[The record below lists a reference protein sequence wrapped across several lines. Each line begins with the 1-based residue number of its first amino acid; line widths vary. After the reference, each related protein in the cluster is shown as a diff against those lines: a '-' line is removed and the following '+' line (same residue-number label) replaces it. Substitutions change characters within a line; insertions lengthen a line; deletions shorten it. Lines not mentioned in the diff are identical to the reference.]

1 MLLSA
6 ALILLTGLILGELAG
21 LIRLPKLTGMIAA
34 GILLGSFGLLDP
46 KLMGISADL
55 RKIALIIILTRAG
68 LNLELS
74 DLKKIGRPALL
85 MSFVPA
91 SCEILGVT
99 LLAPLLLGLSF
110 TEAAMMGAVL
120 GAVSPAVIVPKM
132 LRLMEEKRGTD
143 KQIPQL
149 ILAGASMDDVFVIV
163 MFSVFSG
170 LCAGGDISAL
180 SIVNIPVSV
189 ILGTTVGA
197 VCGLLLA
204 LLFNRLHMRDSVKVV
219 IIISLSFLLVSLE
232 DALPDWVGF
241 SGLVAVMAAGIALRR
256 KSPERA
262 IRISAKYSRLW
273 TAAEIMLFV
282 LVGAEVD
289 ITAAGEIWLP
299 VLCVIFGALLFRFAG
314 VFLCLLRTRLSI
326 KERLFCMIAYMPKA
340 TVQAAI
346 GGVPLA
352 MGLSC
357 GNIVLAGAVVAILVT
372 ATLGAFLIDLT
383 SRRLLTAEPRET

>member
-189 ILGTTVGA
+189 ILGTAVGA
-197 VCGLLLA
+197 ACGLLLA

-262 IRISAKYSRLW
+262 VRISAKYSRLW

-289 ITAAGEIWLP
+289 ITAAGEIWLT

-357 GNIVLAGAVVAILVT
+357 GSIVLAGAVVAILVT
-372 ATLGAFLIDLT
+372 ATLGAFLIDLS
-383 SRRLLTAEPRET
+383 SRRLLNAEPRET